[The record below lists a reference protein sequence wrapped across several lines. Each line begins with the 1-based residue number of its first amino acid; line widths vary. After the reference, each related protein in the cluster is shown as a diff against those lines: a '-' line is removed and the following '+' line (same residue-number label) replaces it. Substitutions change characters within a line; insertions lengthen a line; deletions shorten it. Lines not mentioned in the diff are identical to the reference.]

1 MIQEEELK
9 AIGKFQKP
17 HALKGELNVILD
29 LDPEYIEEGFPL
41 IVEIDGIYVPFFPD
55 SVRPKGSQS
64 YLIHLKGIDTA
75 EEARAMVNKTI
86 YAMRK
91 DITDFYDADPDEILF
106 DDDLVGYKV
115 FNNDEEVGTVKYVDD
130 STINVILEVEKA
142 DGTLVYIPLVDDFIK
157 EVNEEDKILVM
168 ELPDGL
174 LDLNEADNDWS
185 EDDEES
191 EDNEDSEDKEE

>member
-29 LDPEYIEEGFPL
+29 VDADYIEEGYPL
-41 IVEIDGIYVPFFPD
+41 IVEMDGLYVPFFPD

-64 YLIHLKGIDTA
+64 FLIHLKGIDTA
-75 EEARAMVNKTI
+75 DEARAMVNKTI

-106 DDDLVGYKV
+106 DDLSLIPILRCRRK
-115 FNNDEEVGTVKYVDD
+115 ERSRSRW
-130 STINVILEVEKA
+130 ST
-142 DGTLVYIPLVDDFIK
+142 YH
-157 EVNEEDKILVM
+157 
-168 ELPDGL
+168 
-174 LDLNEADNDWS
+174 
-185 EDDEES
+185 
-191 EDNEDSEDKEE
+191 